1 MKKLF
6 FLVATLFVIKS
17 QAQKHD
23 EGEIRNLLV
32 QQTETWNRG
41 DINGFMQTYWQND
54 SLMFIGKDGVTWG
67 WKSTLERYKKGY
79 PDKETMGQ
87 LSFDVI
93 QVKKLSAEYFFVVG
107 KWMLKRN
114 AGDLSGHYNLL
125 MKRIKG
131 QWKIIADHSS

>member
-6 FLVATLFVIKS
+6 FLVAILFVIKS
-17 QAQKHD
+17 QAQKDD

-32 QQTETWNRG
+32 QQTEAWNRG
-41 DINGFMQTYWQND
+41 DISGFMQTYWQND

-67 WKSTLERYKKGY
+67 WKNTLERYKKGY

-87 LSFDVI
+87 LSFEVI
-93 QVKKLSAEYFFVVG
+93 QMKKLSAEYFFVVG

-114 AGDLSGHYNLL
+114 AGDLSGYYNLL

>member
-6 FLVATLFVIKS
+6 FLVAILFVIKS

-54 SLMFIGKDGVTWG
+54 SLMFIGKDGVIWG
-67 WKSTLERYKKGY
+67 WKNTLERYKKGY

-87 LSFDVI
+87 LSFEVI
-93 QVKKLSAEYFFVVG
+93 QTKKLSAEYFFVVG

-114 AGDLSGHYNLL
+114 AGDLSGYYNLL

>member
-6 FLVATLFVIKS
+6 FLVAILFVIKS
-17 QAQKHD
+17 QAQKDD

-41 DINGFMQTYWQND
+41 DIIGFMQTYWQND

-87 LSFDVI
+87 LSFEVI
-93 QVKKLSAEYFFVVG
+93 QTKKLSAEYFFVVG

-114 AGDLSGHYNLL
+114 AGDLSGYYNLL

>member
-6 FLVATLFVIKS
+6 FLVAILFVIKS

-67 WKSTLERYKKGY
+67 WKSTLERYKKGF

-87 LSFDVI
+87 LSFEVI
-93 QVKKLSAEYFFVVG
+93 QTKKLSAEYFFVVG

-114 AGDLSGHYNLL
+114 AGDLSGYYNLL

>member
-32 QQTETWNRG
+32 QQTEAWNRG
-41 DINGFMQTYWQND
+41 DISGFMQTYWQND
-54 SLMFIGKDGVTWG
+54 SLMFIGKEGITWG
-67 WKSTLERYKKGY
+67 WKNTLERYKKGY

>member
-6 FLVATLFVIKS
+6 FLVAILFVIKS

-67 WKSTLERYKKGY
+67 WKNTLERYKKGY

-87 LSFDVI
+87 LSFEVI
-93 QVKKLSAEYFFVVG
+93 QTKKLSAEYFFVVG

-114 AGDLSGHYNLL
+114 AGDLSGYYNLL

>member
-67 WKSTLERYKKGY
+67 WKNTLERYKKGY

-114 AGDLSGHYNLL
+114 AGDLSGYYNLL

>member
-6 FLVATLFVIKS
+6 FLVAILFVIKS
-17 QAQKHD
+17 QAQKDD

-32 QQTETWNRG
+32 QQTEAWNRG
-41 DINGFMQTYWQND
+41 DISGFMQTYWQND
-54 SLMFIGKDGVTWG
+54 SLMFIGKDGITWG
-67 WKSTLERYKKGY
+67 WKNTLERYKKGY

-87 LSFDVI
+87 LSFEVI
-93 QVKKLSAEYFFVVG
+93 QMKKLSAEYFFVVG

-114 AGDLSGHYNLL
+114 AGDLSGYYNLL

>member
-6 FLVATLFVIKS
+6 LLIAIFFVIKS
-17 QAQKHD
+17 QAQKQD
-23 EGEIRNLLV
+23 ESEVRKLLL
-32 QQTETWNRG
+32 QQTEAWNRG

-67 WKSTLERYKKGY
+67 WKNTLERYKKGY

-87 LSFDVI
+87 LSFEVV
-93 QVKKLSAEYFFVVG
+93 QVKKLSKEYFFIVG

-114 AGDLSGHYNLL
+114 AGDLSGHYTLL

-131 QWKIIADHSS
+131 EWKIITDHSS

>member
-54 SLMFIGKDGVTWG
+54 SLMFIGKDGITWG
-67 WKSTLERYKKGY
+67 WKNTLERYKKGY

-114 AGDLSGHYNLL
+114 AGYLSGHYNLL

>member
-6 FLVATLFVIKS
+6 FLVAILFVIKS
-17 QAQKHD
+17 QAQKDD

-54 SLMFIGKDGVTWG
+54 SLMFIGKDGITWG
-67 WKSTLERYKKGY
+67 WKNTLERYKKGY

>member
-6 FLVATLFVIKS
+6 FLVAILFVIKS

-54 SLMFIGKDGVTWG
+54 SLMFIGKEGITWG
-67 WKSTLERYKKGY
+67 WKNTLERYKKGY

-87 LSFDVI
+87 LSFEVI
-93 QVKKLSAEYFFVVG
+93 QMKKLSAEYFFVVG

-114 AGDLSGHYNLL
+114 AGDLSGYYNLL

>member
-87 LSFDVI
+87 LSFEVI
-93 QVKKLSAEYFFVVG
+93 QMKKLSAEYFFVVG

-114 AGDLSGHYNLL
+114 AGDLSGYYNLL